1 MAFSTGARLG
11 VYEIGSPLGAGGM
24 GEVYRARDPRL
35 KRDIALKVLP
45 DSTASDPA
53 RRARFEREA
62 QTIAALSHP
71 NIVTIHSVEEADG
84 VLFLTME
91 YVEGKLLSDFIV
103 KGGLPLNQ
111 ILNVAIPLADA
122 VSAAHQKGIT
132 HRDLKPANVMVTA
145 DGRVKVLDF
154 GLAKLLEAAPVEMG
168 VTGLPTS
175 PLTGE
180 GRIVGTVAYMSP
192 EQAEGKPV
200 DHRSDLFSL
209 GVMLYE
215 LATGERPF
223 KGDTSVSVL
232 SSIIKD
238 TPASVTDLRPTVPRD
253 LSRIV
258 KRCLVKDADHRYQT
272 AKDLRN
278 ELEDLKHDLDSGELV
293 PPDTRRVAPTRW
305 WPRVV
310 ITSGVLTAL
319 ALILAWRW
327 MSTRPIARGP
337 VTVEATFT
345 QLTSEPGVE
354 QFPSISPDA
363 QWVVYSSDAS
373 GHAAIYLKSV
383 GGQQAFNLTKD
394 SAADDTQPAFSP
406 DGQQIAF
413 RSEREGGGIFVMG
426 RTGESV
432 HRVTD
437 SGFNP
442 AWSPN
447 GEEIV
452 FADEGFVLPVGR
464 YQPSGLWAVT
474 VATGAKR
481 LVTKGDAVQPSWS
494 PHGQRIA
501 YWAVNGLR
509 ESGGT
514 GAQRDLWT
522 VPANGGSPLRVT
534 DDPAV
539 DWNPIWAPD
548 GKFLYF
554 VSDRGGSMNLWRV
567 PIDEVSGRV
576 LGRPEAITTPSAFV
590 GHLSI
595 AADGRHV
602 VYDSSFRTANVQTLA
617 FEPSTHAV
625 RGAPVPVTS
634 GSKPYANPDISP
646 DGDWVAFSS
655 FPQEDIFVSRPDG
668 TRLRQLTNDLAV
680 DRAPRWSPDGQRIA
694 FHSNRNGRF
703 NIWSIHPDGSSLEL
717 ITDAAY
723 AILPVWS
730 PDGSRMAATD
740 LNRGTVYVFD
750 PRVPW
755 NHQTPQTLPP
765 HPNGRTFIATSWSPD
780 GTRLAGML
788 MPLNKGGI
796 VTYHL
801 TSGAYQLLTA
811 ISDFPYETTTGSNP
825 QWLKDNDNLLFSW
838 QSKLFLVNQAKQVQE
853 LLSVAPDRMGYA
865 VLSRDNRRIVFTRLV
880 TEADIWL
887 STLK

>member
-1 MAFSTGARLG
+1 VALAPGTRLG
-11 VYEIGSPLGAGGM
+11 AYEILSLIGSGGM
-24 GEVYRARDPRL
+24 GEVYRARDPKL
-35 KRDIALKVLP
+35 KRDIAIKVLP
-45 DSTASDPA
+45 ETTAADPE

-62 QTIAALSHP
+62 QSIAALSHP
-71 NIVTIHSVEEADG
+71 NIVTIYSVEEADG

-91 YVEGKLLSDFIV
+91 YVEGKPLSELIV
-103 KGGLPLNQ
+103 KGGLPLAQ
-111 ILNVAIPLADA
+111 ILNLAIPLADA
-122 VSAAHQKGIT
+122 ISAAHQKGVT
-132 HRDLKPANVMVTA
+132 HRDLKPANVMVGV
-145 DGRVKVLDF
+145 DGWVKVLDF
-154 GLAKLLEAAPVEMG
+154 GLAKLIEASPVAMG
-168 VTGLPTS
+168 VTALPTAA

-180 GRIVGTVAYMSP
+180 ARIVGTIAYMSP

-223 KGDTSVSVL
+223 KGDSSVSVL

-238 TPASVTDLRPTVPRD
+238 TPASVTDLRPNVPRD

-258 KRCLVKDADHRYQT
+258 KRCLVKDVDHRYQT
-272 AKDLRN
+272 AKDFRN

-305 WPRVV
+305 WARAV
-310 ITSGVLTAL
+310 ITSAVLVGL
-319 ALILAWRW
+319 AVILAWRW
-327 MSTRPIARGP
+327 TSTRPIARGP

-354 QFPSISPDA
+354 QFPSLSPDA

-394 SAADDTQPAFSP
+394 SAADDTQPAFSA
-406 DGQQIAF
+406 DGQRIAF
-413 RSEREGGGIFVMG
+413 RSERDGGGIFVMG

-452 FADEGFVLPVGR
+452 FADEGIILPAGR
-464 YQPSGLWAVT
+464 TQPSGLWAVT

-501 YWAVNGLR
+501 YWAVNGLG
-509 ESGGT
+509 ESGGAA
-514 GAQRDLWT
+514 AQRDLWT
-522 VPANGGSPLRVT
+522 VPAKGGSPLRVT
-534 DDPAV
+534 DDPAF

-576 LGRPEAITTPSAFV
+576 LGRPEAITTPAPFV

-602 VYDSSFRTANVQTLA
+602 VYDSSLSTLNVQTLA

-634 GSKPYANPDISP
+634 GSKPYVTPDISP

-655 FPQEDIFVSRPDG
+655 FPQEDILVSRPDG
-668 TRLRQLTNDLAV
+668 TGLRQLTNDIAV

-703 NIWSIHPDGSSLEL
+703 NIWSIHPDGSSLEP

-740 LNRGTVYVFD
+740 LNRGMVYVFD

-755 NHQTPQTLPP
+755 KHQTPQTLPP
-765 HPNGRTFIATSWSPD
+765 NPSGRTFLVTSWSPD

-788 MPLNKGGI
+788 MPPNKGGI

-801 TSGAYQLLTA
+801 TSGAYQLLTR
-811 ISDFPYETTTGSNP
+811 ISGFETTTGPNP
-825 QWLKDNDNLLFSW
+825 QWLNDNDHLLYSW

-853 LLSVAPDRMGYA
+853 LLSVAPDHIRYA

-887 STLK
+887 ATLK

>member
-1 MAFSTGARLG
+1 MGLSAGARLG

-45 DSTASDPA
+45 ETTAADPD

-62 QTIAALSHP
+62 QSIAALSHP
-71 NIVTIHSVEEADG
+71 NIVTIYSVEEVHG

-91 YVEGKLLSDFIV
+91 YVEGKPLSDLVV
-103 KGGLPLNQ
+103 KGGLPLTQ
-111 ILNVAIPLADA
+111 ILNLAIPLADA
-122 VSAAHQKGIT
+122 VSAAHQRGIT

-154 GLAKLLEAAPVEMG
+154 GLAKLMEASPVEMG

-200 DHRSDLFSL
+200 DHRSDIFSL
-209 GVMLYE
+209 GIMLYE
-215 LATGERPF
+215 MATGERPF
-223 KGDTSVSVL
+223 KGDTSVSVI

-238 TPASVTDLRPTVPRD
+238 TPASVTDLRPHVPRE

-258 KRCLVKDADHRYQT
+258 KRCLVKDADRRYQT

-278 ELEDLKHDLDSGELV
+278 ELEELKHDVDSGELV
-293 PPDTRRVAPTRW
+293 PPDTPRVAPTRW
-305 WPRVV
+305 WPRAAV
-310 ITSGVLTAL
+310 TAGVLTAL

-327 MSTRPIARGP
+327 TSAWPMARSP
-337 VTVEATFT
+337 VAVEATFT
-345 QLTSEPGVE
+345 QLTSEPGMEV
-354 QFPSISPDA
+354 FPSLSPDG

-394 SAADDTQPAFSP
+394 SPADDTQPAFSP
-406 DGQQIAF
+406 DGQRIAF

-432 HRVTD
+432 HRVTE

-447 GEEIV
+447 GEEIA
-452 FADEGFVLPVGR
+452 FADEGPFTATSRNQV
-464 YQPSGLWAVT
+464 SGLWAVT

-501 YWAVNGLR
+501 YWAVNGLGD
-509 ESGGT
+509 SGGT
-514 GAQRDLWT
+514 GAVRDLWT
-522 VPANGGSPLRVT
+522 VPANGGPALRVT

-554 VSDRGGSMNLWRV
+554 ASDRGGSMNLWRV
-567 PIDEVSGRV
+567 PIDEASGRV
-576 LGRPEAITTPSAFV
+576 LGRPEAITTPAAFV

-602 VYDSSFRTANVQTLA
+602 AYASILRTVNLQTLA
-617 FEPSTHAV
+617 FEPSTQTV
-625 RGAPVPVTS
+625 RGTPVPLTS
-634 GSKPYANPDISP
+634 GSRQYANPDVSP
-646 DGDWVAFSS
+646 DGASVAFTSVN
-655 FPQEDIFVSRPDG
+655 PQEDIFVSREDG
-668 TRLRQLTNDLAV
+668 TGLRQLTNDLAV
-680 DRAPRWSPDGQRIA
+680 DRLPKWSPDGQRIA
-694 FHSNRNGRF
+694 FQSNRNGRF
-703 NIWSIHPDGSSLEL
+703 NIWSIHSDGSGLEP
-717 ITDAAY
+717 ITDANL
-723 AILPVWS
+723 IWPVWS
-730 PDGSRMAATD
+730 PDGSRMVATD
-740 LNRGTVYVFD
+740 INTGTYLFD
-750 PRVPW
+750 PRIPW
-755 NHQTPQTLPP
+755 NQQTPQTLPP
-765 HPNGRTFIATSWSPD
+765 HPSGRTFIATSWSPD
-780 GTRLAGML
+780 GTRLAGVL
-788 MPLNKGGI
+788 VPLNKGGI
-796 VTYHL
+796 VIYHL
-801 TSGAYQLLTA
+801 ASGAYQPLTG
-811 ISDFPYETTTGSNP
+811 ISGSPFEPPTGANP
-825 QWLKDNDNLLFSW
+825 QWLNDNDHLLFSW
-838 QSKLFLVNQAKQVQE
+838 QSKLFLVDQATHVRE
-853 LLSVAPDRMGYA
+853 LLSVAPDRIVFPA
-865 VLSRDNRRIVFTRLV
+865 LSRDNRRIVFSRFV
-880 TEADIWL
+880 SEADIWL
-887 STLK
+887 ATLK